1 MENEKLVLAATYGAR
16 AEAQLAKG
24 ALEDA
29 GIPAMIEADTAGK
42 MREHLAWAGPG
53 FRVLVREKDLP
64 SASEFLDAPIDWS
77 DIEFPEEMRHPA
89 EWASHSRGRPP

>member
-1 MENEKLVLAATYGAR
+1 MENEKLVLAATYGSR

-29 GIPAMIEADTAGK
+29 GIPAMVEADTAGK

-53 FRVLVREKDLP
+53 FRVLVREKDLS
-64 SASEFLDAPIDWS
+64 SASEFLNAAIDWS
-77 DIEFPEEMRHPA
+77 DIEFPEENA
-89 EWASHSRGRPP
+89 PPRWKK